1 MNTPTKLTVSRLI
14 LSLVIIFI
22 LLFPWSM
29 INVTIPQVLVSG
41 VTVDIRYPIAG
52 VLFIIASLTD
62 FLDGYLARKNNQI
75 TNTGKMLDAIADK
88 VLVDS
93 VLIIL
98 ACQGF
103 VNAIVP
109 VVIVLRDIVVDAIKM
124 EAASKGKVVAAIK
137 SGKIKT
143 ASLMVGTVLMLFYN
157 LPFELV
163 NVHVDIFLLYFA
175 TIMSI
180 FSMYEYYTLNK
191 KYHFSK
197 KGKVKGKKNEKG
209 IFYKGIPFFDRKNQI
224 TNKCLIKR
232 LQFV

>member
-124 EAASKGKVVAAIK
+124 KAASKGKVVAAIK

-191 KYHFSK
+191 NIIFPK
-197 KGKVKGKKNEKG
+197 KEK
-209 IFYKGIPFFDRKNQI
+209 
-224 TNKCLIKR
+224 
-232 LQFV
+232 